1 MKKYSLIPA
10 MLLFSPLLFGQG
22 LYNNGAKISI
32 GSGVY
37 ANVSGTGGNFLNTT
51 SGADGAVNLS
61 GTLIVQGNL
70 TNNVATSNFIN
81 TAITGSKVELR
92 GSVLQTIGGST
103 EALFTFP
110 DLMITNS
117 SGGVVL
123 AKEAR
128 VNGVFTMNSGLF
140 SIGTNNLT
148 LSATTTLSGTP
159 SASSMVVASNTG
171 QLRKEFSSAGSFT
184 FPVGDNTG
192 TPEYSPVTLNI
203 TAGAFGTGAYAGV
216 NLVNAAYPDP
226 SITGNYLN
234 RYWNIS
240 QSGISGFTCNA
251 LFNYTL
257 ADVTGTENNIYSFLM
272 NPAPITPYTATNVI
286 LHQLTA
292 SGLSSFGS
300 YTGANG
306 IKNLIM
312 KMFTEGLY
320 NGGGVMLKAQ
330 GIAGNQFAGTVAD
343 KITVELHDQANYL
356 NVVATIPNV
365 DLNTSGS
372 ATMPIS
378 LNYNGSYYLT
388 VKHRNSIETV
398 SATPIVFSGS
408 SVSYDFST
416 SAAQAF
422 GSNQKTIAGVNVVFG
437 GDANGDGVVD
447 ALDLSQVEND
457 ANLFSGGY
465 ILTDL
470 NGDGVVDALDLALAE
485 NNAINFVST
494 NHP

>member
-1 MKKYSLIPA
+1 
-10 MLLFSPLLFGQG
+10 
-22 LYNNGAKISI
+22 
-32 GSGVY
+32 
-37 ANVSGTGGNFLNTT
+37 
-51 SGADGAVNLS
+51 
-61 GTLIVQGNL
+61 
-70 TNNVATSNFIN
+70 
-81 TAITGSKVELR
+81 
-92 GSVLQTIGGST
+92 
-103 EALFTFP
+103 
-110 DLMITNS
+110 
-117 SGGVVL
+117 
-123 AKEAR
+123 
-128 VNGVFTMNSGLF
+128 
-140 SIGTNNLT
+140 
-148 LSATTTLSGTP
+148 
-159 SASSMVVASNTG
+159 
-171 QLRKEFSSAGSFT
+171 
-184 FPVGDNTG
+184 
-192 TPEYSPVTLNI
+192 
-203 TAGAFGTGAYAGV
+203 
-216 NLVNAAYPDP
+216 
-226 SITGNYLN
+226 
-234 RYWNIS
+234 
-240 QSGISGFTCNA
+240 
-251 LFNYTL
+251 
-257 ADVTGTENNIYSFLM
+257 M